1 MLLLRAPKDISQ
13 PGQAYKMGI
22 LGKIVN
28 VLKSILKLIWWILT
42 VYFFL
47 DTWISDT
54 SDPTGLSTKETI
66 CFVPFNHLGHDPLD
80 PG

>member
-28 VLKSILKLIWWILT
+28 VLKYLKTHMMDINGL
-42 VYFFL
+42 FFL